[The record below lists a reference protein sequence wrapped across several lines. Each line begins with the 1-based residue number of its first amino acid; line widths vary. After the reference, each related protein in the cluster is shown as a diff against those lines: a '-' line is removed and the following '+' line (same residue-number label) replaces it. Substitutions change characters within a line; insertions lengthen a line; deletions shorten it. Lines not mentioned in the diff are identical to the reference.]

1 MKQKSISRGLAAL
14 RPLLFAAGWML
25 LASAPSAGEEA
36 AVPVEN
42 AGPAKAP
49 AISPET
55 PPVRSRVFFP
65 PSPVMSTGPTEP
77 VGKGASAGVEN
88 PAVKRL
94 ERTEFVEEKAFGE
107 NRKNQKQSAQETERL
122 VREQIERIHEAIADG
137 KLENAALQLEFLR
150 KLLPDESVTLLRMRA
165 WFALSSGQDEEAR
178 RLYRQLLYRLGG
190 DENSGINLVALEAR
204 LGRNEE
210 AARILSDLA
219 ISLPDSS
226 KIREL
231 KRAFSEDGPRPSS
244 TP

>member
-1 MKQKSISRGLAAL
+1 M
-14 RPLLFAAGWML
+14 
-25 LASAPSAGEEA
+25 
-36 AVPVEN
+36 
-42 AGPAKAP
+42 
-49 AISPET
+49 
-55 PPVRSRVFFP
+55 
-65 PSPVMSTGPTEP
+65 
-77 VGKGASAGVEN
+77 
-88 PAVKRL
+88 KRL